1 MYHLDNTSGVPE
13 MPEPKEQQSISPRWF
28 GESQEQGGISWPGAD
43 WFNTVQAELLN
54 LLAAAGIPP
63 DKASFDQLSKAIPV
77 LGDAGL
83 RTDLISA
90 MGGSKVFMGYSP
102 ISLIVRASIFQ
113 YLLPADRES
122 LLTITGAEVVA
133 DYALKQAVADGVTD
147 LFWPPVKGVYVAGI
161 DPATIP
167 LWFQSTGVNRR
178 PYTIVN
184 DSSFNNSG
192 TVIRVAAGK
201 KFPFYSTGRHV
212 FRDINFDGR
221 DLTSSLLYSENTG
234 AQFNGTRFEGCGIYR
249 FAYGLGWYY
258 YVGTLFATR
267 CSISGNGDGIRNLI
281 DSSIIGCVANA
292 NKRNVALL
300 SGANNNTF
308 NGLRCEWAEG
318 YNFYAY
324 NAVENVIIGE
334 LIDRAGRAGVVAAG
348 NASWTV
354 NGAVVRRSGANE
366 PVGSD
371 YSANF
376 LIIDSG
382 EIIINGVK
390 TRAGVGDTGGGT
402 LSPSYCVSIIGSGTP
417 VLSASGSDLS
427 GFVTSGI
434 HEKNSATKLIGN
446 CAGVPDLVNAGLSK
460 HVFGR
465 DCSDFK
471 SGFLAAGAASTLTLS
486 LKHDQFT
493 QFQTPLYRR
502 ILIESRRELS
512 GATDFSFIP
521 CAINFETS
529 VAKITPL
536 PNTIPAGNISSDPAA
551 TGAVASLSIN
561 SDGTLITLT
570 LTSVDGLKRNI
581 NATLLPV

>member
-1 MYHLDNTSGVPE
+1 
-13 MPEPKEQQSISPRWF
+13 
-28 GESQEQGGISWPGAD
+28 
-43 WFNTVQAELLN
+43 
-54 LLAAAGIPP
+54 
-63 DKASFDQLSKAIPV
+63 
-77 LGDAGL
+77 
-83 RTDLISA
+83 
-90 MGGSKVFMGYSP
+90 
-102 ISLIVRASIFQ
+102 
-113 YLLPADRES
+113 
-122 LLTITGAEVVA
+122 
-133 DYALKQAVADGVTD
+133 
-147 LFWPPVKGVYVAGI
+147 
-161 DPATIP
+161 
-167 LWFQSTGVNRR
+167 
-178 PYTIVN
+178 
-184 DSSFNNSG
+184 
-192 TVIRVAAGK
+192 
-201 KFPFYSTGRHV
+201 
-212 FRDINFDGR
+212 
-221 DLTSSLLYSENTG
+221 
-234 AQFNGTRFEGCGIYR
+234 CGIYR

-318 YNFYAY
+318 DNFYAY

>member
-318 YNFYAY
+318 DNFYAY

-402 LSPSYCVSIIGSGTP
+402 VTII
-417 VLSASGSDLS
+417 L
-427 GFVTSGI
+427 
-434 HEKNSATKLIGN
+434 
-446 CAGVPDLVNAGLSK
+446 
-460 HVFGR
+460 R
-465 DCSDFK
+465 
-471 SGFLAAGAASTLTLS
+471 
-486 LKHDQFT
+486 
-493 QFQTPLYRR
+493 LYYW
-502 ILIESRRELS
+502 
-512 GATDFSFIP
+512 
-521 CAINFETS
+521 
-529 VAKITPL
+529 
-536 PNTIPAGNISSDPAA
+536 
-551 TGAVASLSIN
+551 
-561 SDGTLITLT
+561 
-570 LTSVDGLKRNI
+570 
-581 NATLLPV
+581 